1 MPWSTLVRIWGV
13 PVATN
18 LGVLSETI
26 WADSLAT
33 APAPEPAA
41 LAQMAAELLRNPARL
56 KALAEQGHQLYREQF
71 AIEHTIAKLRATP

>member
-1 MPWSTLVRIWGV
+1 MAGIACGV

-33 APAPEPAA
+33 VSAPEPAA

-56 KALAEQGHQLYREQF
+56 KALADQGHQLYRDTF
-71 AIEHTIAKLRATP
+71 AIEHTIAKLRGAR